1 MSALHPFK
9 RGDTA
14 YLPSA
19 DGVTEHVVTQAGHA
33 RVRLR
38 GVGWRDR
45 VELWDDRDGAMVRHR
60 WLADARQ
67 QGSAVHGE
75 YRDLLRKAHAITLT
89 LHGYI
94 DHPAETRAGLRERLR
109 DLLRSLDALDGSDL
123 AAWAKTVKEP
133 TAAEMAAAEARTEAI
148 KAALQTKGRG

>member
-1 MSALHPFK
+1 MSLAAFVK
-9 RGDTA
+9 GDTA

-19 DGVTEHVVTQAGHA
+19 DGVTEHVVTQVGHA

-67 QGSAVHGE
+67 GSVPHSE
-75 YRDLLRKAHAITLT
+75 YRDLLGKAHAITLT

-94 DHPAETRAGLRERLR
+94 DAPAATRAGLRGRLR
-109 DLLRSLDALDGSDL
+109 DLLESVDALD
-123 AAWAKTVKEP
+123 
-133 TAAEMAAAEARTEAI
+133 R
-148 KAALQTKGRG
+148 QHGRVSK